1 MSRVRPRKA
10 ARLLRDLLI
19 RHPWL
24 PSLALFRAIELHAL
38 LDAPLAAPLLDLG
51 CGDGGTTAAYFC
63 HRPVSPAVGLELNV
77 AQAQR
82 AFTSG
87 LYQGCVSA
95 NAEAMAL
102 PAETFGSVLSVCVIE
117 HIPHQERV
125 LAEASRVLRPGGMLV
140 FTTVSPEFLDNLA
153 EVRRLRRTG
162 RAADLAAY
170 VEKTN
175 RRLEHFHYRPLAEWQ
190 CLLEAAGLELVE
202 HRRVI
207 SPAVARLWSRLDDFF
222 TEPVRGRDRFVG
234 LRRGRLR
241 RWLWR
246 WVGVPLFQLF
256 LLPWVL
262 ADGQP
267 EAGSVILLAARK
279 PLPAR

>member
-1 MSRVRPRKA
+1 MRRVRPRKA
-10 ARLLRDLLI
+10 ARLLRDLLL

-38 LDAPLAAPLLDLG
+38 LAVPLEAPLLDLG

-77 AQAQR
+77 GQAQR
-82 AFTSG
+82 ALATG

-95 NAEAMAL
+95 DAGSLAL
-102 PAETFGSVLSVCVIE
+102 PAGTFGSVFSVCVIE

-125 LAEASRVLRPGGMLV
+125 LAEVSRVLRPGGAFV
-140 FTTVSPEFLDNLA
+140 FTTVSEEFLDNMA
-153 EVRRLRRTG
+153 EVGRLRRQG
-162 RAADLAAY
+162 RTAELAAY

-175 RRLEHFHYRPLAEWQ
+175 RRLDHAHYRPLAEWQ
-190 CLLEAAGLELVE
+190 CLLEAAGLELAE
-202 HRRVI
+202 SRRVV
-207 SPAVARLWSRLDDFF
+207 SPPVARLWSRLDDFF
-222 TEPVRGRDRFVG
+222 TQPFRGRDLFIA
-234 LRRGRLR
+234 LRRGPFK

-246 WVGVPLFQLF
+246 VVGVPLFQWL

-262 ADGQP
+262 ADGRPQR
-267 EAGSVILLAARK
+267 GSVILIIARK
-279 PLPAR
+279 RDRGA